1 MRNVRK
7 TMIASVMAV
16 MMTVGGIYVPV
27 KVVEAEAITEQQA
40 EIKKYEVPVYLWH
53 ATKDQESMAGGA
65 IINTAHVEEENNKY
79 KVYIYSQEVEIFG
92 IKASLQELY
101 TKDADGN
108 KVAADVESYN
118 DDGTAASF
126 SFELDSMEEFVEVV
140 VNSGVNLADA
150 RLKFDLSQMKEVED
164 TEVTQSKTIYEIKIN
179 MWHAT
184 NDQASMMD
192 ACVGEVARVVYENGT
207 YRVYC
212 YTVPLVI
219 GNISGYVTG
228 LKVVDP
234 NGDTSV
240 ATIETTDANGKVSCL
255 SFELSELQELHDAI
269 VNAETPMPG
278 MDNMAI
284 RIKFDLASKTEISN
298 TTDVTVAPTITD
310 DTENDK
316 EEDDDEIVADGTTG
330 ATIDGSGGS
339 TDGTTGGSTGSS
351 SGKPTEGTTGD
362 STGGSTGNS
371 SGKPTGGTT
380 SDSTDSGA
388 GDSTGESNDG
398 TTGSNTGSS
407 NAGTTGSNS
416 GSTTNNVS
424 QNSSTSSTQ
433 NSTSVDN
440 DTSERVNED
449 ASSTEEEA
457 VDTLNSES
465 ADQSESDTIE
475 TENDSEEITST
486 SGVLAEEA
494 NQGAKD
500 VTLIEASLSPISILI
515 RVTAVTCTVVLM
527 GLYAVDYVKAKKANR
542 KGRK

>member
-101 TKDADGN
+101 TKDVDGN
-108 KVAADVESYN
+108 KVAANVESYN

-316 EEDDDEIVADGTTG
+316 EEDDDEIVPDGTTG
-330 ATIDGSGGS
+330 ATIDGSTGGS
-339 TDGTTGGSTGSS
+339 TGDSTGGSTGSS
-351 SGKPTEGTTGD
+351 SGKPTE
-362 STGGSTGNS
+362 
-371 SGKPTGGTT
+371 GTT

-440 DTSERVNED
+440 DTSERVDED
-449 ASSTEEEA
+449 TSSTEEEVA
-457 VDTLNSES
+457 DTLNSES
-465 ADQSESDTIE
+465 ADQSESVIE
-475 TENDSEEITST
+475 TENTSEKSSGT
-486 SGVLAEEA
+486 SGVQVEETNQDAE
-494 NQGAKD
+494 D
-500 VTLIEASLSPISILI
+500 VTLVEASLSPSSILI
-515 RVTAVTCTVVLM
+515 RVTAVTCTVVLI
-527 GLYAVDYVKAKKANR
+527 GLYTVDYVKGMKANR